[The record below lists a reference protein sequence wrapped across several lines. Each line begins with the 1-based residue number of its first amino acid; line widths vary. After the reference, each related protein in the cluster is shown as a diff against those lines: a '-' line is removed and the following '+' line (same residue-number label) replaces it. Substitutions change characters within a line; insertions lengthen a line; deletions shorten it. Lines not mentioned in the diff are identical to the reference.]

1 MHAVKQKH
9 KFQNS
14 GQKSYVLIS
23 ARNYNKTNIL
33 NWFCNSLNL
42 KLMTIT
48 ALKLMTALSK
58 ANDSIRI
65 ELAYDCRDQQHI
77 KIDIDPARSGLKV
90 PTY

>member
-1 MHAVKQKH
+1 MHAIKQKH
-9 KFQNS
+9 KFQNL
-14 GQKSYVLIS
+14 GQKSY

-48 ALKLMTALSK
+48 ALKLITALSK

-65 ELAYDCRDQQHI
+65 ELAYDFRDQQHI

-90 PTY
+90 PT